1 MQNYTV
7 AKAGKEGCADETV
20 DWIDADRGCGAGQF
34 VDAAGVHAGAGGSR
48 GVGMM
53 LPLTDDAATLQEL
66 VSRVDGIL
74 LTGGNDVAPA
84 LYGEQKETFCGE
96 NDPLRDRMETRLIE
110 LALQADKPIF
120 GICRGLQILNTVLG
134 GTLYQDLKTQT
145 GTALTH
151 SMDKPYDRTVHEV
164 TVLPGTPLGE
174 LYGPGPMAVNSR
186 HHQGIKALAP
196 ALRAQAVAPD
206 GLIEAVYL
214 PEYRFVQAVQWHPE
228 HRWQAAESQS
238 ILRAFVE
245 SCRG

>member
-1 MQNYTV
+1 MKTVYLSVRLKNYENALTLV
-7 AKAGKEGCADETV
+7 GAPLAETPEGADVLLLPGGGDMHPRFYGQALNGSEDLDEARDARELTLIDNFLCAGKPV
-20 DWIDADRGCGAGQF
+20 I
-34 VDAAGVHAGAGGSR
+34 
-48 GVGMM
+48 
-53 LPLTDDAATLQEL
+53 
-66 VSRVDGIL
+66 
-74 LTGGNDVAPA
+74 
-84 LYGEQKETFCGE
+84 
-96 NDPLRDRMETRLIE
+96 
-110 LALQADKPIF
+110 

-228 HRWQAAESQS
+228 HRWQATEGQS